1 MKENALVKPIK
12 QFLVIDDEASMRK
25 NIIEILKPY
34 QFELHESASG
44 KSGLQAVKN
53 HEPEIILLDIN
64 LPDIDGMKVLSEI
77 KIIHP
82 SSTVIVFTA
91 YGTSE
96 RAISAMKEGA
106 FDYLEKPFD
115 LEEFL
120 LIIKRAV
127 EYHDLVS
134 EVTELKRIKTAEPL
148 KIGNQIISR
157 SSQMQEIFKTI
168 GKLANNDV
176 PILIF
181 GESGTGKELIANAI
195 QEHSPRCDKPF
206 IKLNCSS
213 LSENLL
219 ESEIFG
225 HEKGAF
231 TGALTQRAGRFELAD
246 GGTIFLDEINSMP
259 LSLQVKLLRV
269 LQHGEFERVGGEKTL
284 KVDIRIISATNQNLQ
299 ESIEKERFR
308 KDLYYRLNVVRI
320 NIPPLRERQEDIEP
334 LVNYF
339 VKKYS
344 PDYEIVITDKSL
356 NILRSYDW
364 PGNVRELE
372 NVIQHSLVVSQSNV
386 LDINSTQDI
395 KSKNI
400 KIDTALNDTNM
411 DFRSRVAAFEKKL
424 IIEALCTEG
433 WNKTK
438 TANRLKIQRRL
449 LYSKIAEYDIH
460 E

>member
-1 MKENALVKPIK
+1 VVKPIK
-12 QFLVIDDEASMRK
+12 QFVIIDDEASMRK
-25 NIIEILKPY
+25 NILDILKPY
-34 QFELHESASG
+34 HFVLHEACNG
-44 KSGLQAVKN
+44 KSGLNFVISR
-53 HEPEIILLDIN
+53 EPEIILLDIN
-64 LPDIDGMKVLSEI
+64 LPDIDGLSLLREI
-77 KIIHP
+77 KKIHP

-120 LIIKRAV
+120 LVIKRAV

-134 EVTELKRIKTAEPL
+134 EVVELKRIKNPESP
-148 KIGNQIISR
+148 KISSQIVSH
-157 SSQMQEIFKTI
+157 SPQMQEIFKTI

-176 PILIF
+176 PVLIY

-195 QEHSPRCDKPF
+195 QEHSARSGKPY

-246 GGTIFLDEINSMP
+246 GGTLLLDEINSMP

-284 KVDIRIISATNQNLQ
+284 KVNVRVISATNQDLQ
-299 ESIEKERFR
+299 ESIDKELFR

-320 NIPPLRERQEDIEP
+320 NVPPLRERIEDIEP
-334 LVNYF
+334 LVQYF
-339 VKKYS
+339 IKKYS
-344 PDYEIVITDKSL
+344 PESEIVITDKSL
-356 NILRSYDW
+356 NVLRSYDW

-372 NVIQHSLVVSQSNV
+372 NVIHRALIVSQSNV
-386 LDINSTQDI
+386 IDINSISEI
-395 KSKNI
+395 KNKNYFSAD
-400 KIDTALNDTNM
+400 KNDDGAM
-411 DFRSRVAAFEKKL
+411 DFKSMVARYEKKL
-424 IIEALCTEG
+424 IYEALCAEG
-433 WNKTK
+433 WNKSR
-438 TANRLKIQRRL
+438 AAQRLKIQRRL
-449 LYSKIAEYDIH
+449 LYAKIAEYNIH
-460 E
+460 H